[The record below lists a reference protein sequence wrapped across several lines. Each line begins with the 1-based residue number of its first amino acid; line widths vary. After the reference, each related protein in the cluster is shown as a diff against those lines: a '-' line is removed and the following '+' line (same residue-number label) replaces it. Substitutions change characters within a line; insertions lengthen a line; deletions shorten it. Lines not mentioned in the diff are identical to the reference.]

1 MPRINTLGQ
10 DFSTVFDANM
20 RHLPQNI
27 LINNIKYVKVP
38 CESPRFETNYRIS
51 CSLNKTLGMRTRTIL
66 FLFMLTLSACK
77 SEDRSQERASS
88 TIRQLVLLRTEGLAL
103 AEFVEAKSQDSDVIQ
118 MGKQLK
124 SYYQQ
129 THPEFLNAC
138 AGNKL
143 DLDDSDFDSLWT
155 SISDRFQKSNQSI
168 ENTCLYLCEENIKAS
183 INLYE
188 EIIQQ
193 HEFEEISYFSFI
205 ALPDLYNQQEYLNNL
220 RSNMRFQQAQIQ
232 L

>member
-1 MPRINTLGQ
+1 
-10 DFSTVFDANM
+10 
-20 RHLPQNI
+20 
-27 LINNIKYVKVP
+27 
-38 CESPRFETNYRIS
+38 
-51 CSLNKTLGMRTRTIL
+51 
-66 FLFMLTLSACK
+66 MLTLSACK